1 MDKFRDSKLIVYCI
15 GKISF
20 YKINFMLIHKGRHI
34 LRKKGNWL
42 KGFFDQLLKMH
53 EKFLYEMDLKKSH
66 KSLLITTHFF
76 DCGKFNGQ
84 IISLQSF
91 ILKLSGMSIK
101 ISRLCIFVKEVDPRK
116 MQINL
121 TGFLNGK
128 NARTFM
134 SELWEHLN
142 SAQNSENGIPQEL
155 VNIKV
160 NFFEYQ
166 GIIFIILL
174 KTITRKESFSHIFIW
189 HKRKIKH

>member
-1 MDKFRDSKLIVYCI
+1 MA
-15 GKISF
+15 
-20 YKINFMLIHKGRHI
+20 
-34 LRKKGNWL
+34 
-42 KGFFDQLLKMH
+42 
-53 EKFLYEMDLKKSH
+53 
-66 KSLLITTHFF
+66 SLMS
-76 DCGKFNGQ
+76 G
-84 IISLQSF
+84 
-91 ILKLSGMSIK
+91 LSTK

-160 NFFEYQ
+160 IFFYGIQGFKCPNFSTNNFNLQLGY
-166 GIIFIILL
+166 
-174 KTITRKESFSHIFIW
+174 FSNFVISNKNSI
-189 HKRKIKH
+189 